1 MRSRKATSGFD
12 AASDAASAPAL
23 TSASCSLGFDATALH
38 RCSSASNRVTGG
50 RAASLGSER
59 DQLVDILHDGLHLRI
74 HAHGTRHRIILAF
87 ASLLGGHHW
96 VGGSQRRAPARAVT
110 AGGPAS
116 GLAPRMVVYLAEPRR
131 EGADEID
138 ANVRLSRPT
147 CARCSR
153 SLRKPP
159 STEDST
165 VFIMSR
171 QASIDDATMRI
182 EVRACVEPFD
192 TAIPSRRGDRYARPV
207 PRDPHARSCKGFC
220 GPWGK
225 STRNAASAPP
235 GDRSTRVP
243 GRPPFL
249 TPTLPSALRCFA
261 PQNPSRVVGSGF
273 IQFPPQRP
281 FAGPLLT
288 QPPTVSVRDRDRR
301 KEARRTRARSRSRAR
316 SPFATKRCDS
326 HGAHRP
332 CFEASRLA
340 IATDARARSSR
351 LDAAV

>member
-131 EGADEID
+131 EGADEIA

-165 VFIMSR
+165 AFIMSR

-182 EVRACVEPFD
+182 EVRG
-192 TAIPSRRGDRYARPV
+192 RGDPARSRGSQPARG
-207 PRDPHARSCKGFC
+207 PRARRDPCDPHADRAQGF
-220 GPWGK
+220 
-225 STRNAASAPP
+225 
-235 GDRSTRVP
+235 
-243 GRPPFL
+243 
-249 TPTLPSALRCFA
+249 
-261 PQNPSRVVGSGF
+261 SGF
-273 IQFPPQRP
+273 GGQRLKKRRVSATIEAP
-281 FAGPLLT
+281 F
-288 QPPTVSVRDRDRR
+288 V
-301 KEARRTRARSRSRAR
+301 
-316 SPFATKRCDS
+316 
-326 HGAHRP
+326 
-332 CFEASRLA
+332 
-340 IATDARARSSR
+340 DARLS
-351 LDAAV
+351 